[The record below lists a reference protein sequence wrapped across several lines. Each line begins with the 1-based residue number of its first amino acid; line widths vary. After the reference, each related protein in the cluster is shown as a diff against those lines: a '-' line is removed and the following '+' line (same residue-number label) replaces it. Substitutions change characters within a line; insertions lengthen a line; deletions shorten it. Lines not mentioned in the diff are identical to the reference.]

1 MNAHKDIKN
10 PAYSS
15 IRRVEN
21 GWILRIG
28 DDFNQGCGPLA
39 EYVFARPDDLADFI
53 CNNFHITDKE
63 GNQ

>member
-39 EYVFARPDDLADFI
+39 EYVFEKTCELAAFI
-53 CNNFHITDKE
+53 CSNFHIPCKE
-63 GNQ
+63 HTK